1 MPPAGI
7 VFVVVVVVVV
17 VNAEHQELKCSRR
30 APGYF
35 TLIDDRALPAS
46 RNSSDVPN
54 TLGVVVIFT
63 SKTKPLTLPSLRN
76 RGLIAIW
83 V

>member
-1 MPPAGI
+1 MPPVGI
-7 VFVVVVVVVV
+7 VFVVVVVVVK
-17 VNAEHQELKCSRR
+17 AEHEELKCSRR

-35 TLIDDRALPAS
+35 TLIDDRSLPAS
-46 RNSSDVPN
+46 RNNNDVPH

-63 SKTKPLTLPSLRN
+63 SKTKPLKLPSLRN